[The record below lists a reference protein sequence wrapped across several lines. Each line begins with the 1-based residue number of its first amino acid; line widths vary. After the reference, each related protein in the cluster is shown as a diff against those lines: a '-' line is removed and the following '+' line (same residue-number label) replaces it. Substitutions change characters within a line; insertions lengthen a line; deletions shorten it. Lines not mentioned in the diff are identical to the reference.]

1 MKEMSN
7 IQKINRRDFVKIFG
21 LTSAGIILGCNV
33 SSDKKEFIPASNG
46 NSFIPNV
53 FIQIHKDGT
62 ITLMASRSEM
72 GQGIRTS
79 LASAIADEMEADWKY
94 VSVKQAVGHEKY
106 GNQNTD
112 GSRSVRTIL
121 EPMRKMGATAKM
133 MLIAAAAQ
141 KWNISETDCKAENHF
156 IINQK
161 TAEKIFFGDL
171 VEVASKISLPDEK
184 NIQLK
189 KVEDF
194 NYIGKT
200 LKSVDLKDFTH
211 GTAKYGMD
219 ISIPNMKF
227 AAIARCPVTFGT
239 VKSFDSKNAETVFGV
254 EKIVSLDRMIPPV
267 GQFFGA
273 LGGVAVIANNTWSAF
288 QGKLNLEIEWNYGEN
303 HSFDTVKFT
312 EILTKRVHEK
322 AKLVP
327 GSKGNVTKAFNEAE
341 KSIEATYHVP
351 FLVHTPMEVPNAT
364 AWFQGDKVEVW
375 APVQDPQTARAEIA
389 HFFEI
394 PIENITINVTFLGGG
409 FGRKSK
415 SDFVVEAVA
424 LSKKINAPVQVVW
437 TREDDVQH
445 SFYHATS
452 VQYLKGSINKNGQVT
467 GWLQRVA
474 LPSIVSSFKPFSE
487 YASGLEL
494 NQGFTNNP
502 YQIEN
507 FRLENAKAEAHLRI
521 GWMRSVVHIHSGFA
535 NNCFVDE
542 LAFAAKI
549 DPIQFHLNLIGK
561 DTIIDGK
568 SAFPYN
574 SKRMKD
580 VLINTSK
587 LANWGR
593 KLSKNHGIGIAI
605 HYSFYSYVATAV
617 EVSVFNGV
625 VKIENVWTTIDCG
638 LVLNK
643 DNVKNQLEGAAIFG
657 ISLAMFGKIS
667 TKEGAVEQYNFFD
680 YQMARM
686 KDAPKITIDI
696 VDAMNEP
703 PTGVGEPGVPVMAPA
718 ICNAI
723 FNATGKRVRFL
734 PIMEQ
739 ELESI

>member
-1 MKEMSN
+1 MST
-7 IQKINRRDFVKIFG
+7 IQKINRRDFVKLFG
-21 LTSAGIILGCNV
+21 LTSTGIIIGCNI
-33 SSDKKEFIPASNG
+33 SFDRKEFIPTSDE
-46 NSFIPNV
+46 NSFSPNL
-53 FIQIHKDGT
+53 FIQIHKNGN

-94 VSVKQAVGHEKY
+94 IAVKQAIGHEKY

-141 KWNISETDCKAENHF
+141 KWNIAASDCKADNHF

-161 TAEKIFFGDL
+161 TSEKIFFGDL
-171 VEVASKISLPDEK
+171 IDVASKMPIPNENSVV
-184 NIQLK
+184 LK
-189 KVEDF
+189 KVKDF
-194 NYIGKT
+194 KYIGKT

-219 ISIPNMKF
+219 IRIPNMKF

-239 VKSFDSKNAETVFGV
+239 VKSFNSSDAEKISGV
-254 EKIVSLDRMIPPV
+254 EKVIQLDRMIPPV

-273 LGGVAVIANNTWSAF
+273 LGGIAIIANNSWAAF
-288 QGKLNLEIEWNYGEN
+288 QGKLSLEIEWDYGEN
-303 HSFDTVKFT
+303 HSFDSEKFS
-312 EILTKRVHEK
+312 EILTQRVHEPG
-322 AKLVP
+322 KLVP
-327 GSKGNVTKAFNEAE
+327 GGRGNVAKAFTDA
-341 KSIEATYHVP
+341 KQTIEATYQVP

-364 AWFQGDKVEVW
+364 AWFQGNKVEVW

-394 PIENITINVTFLGGG
+394 PIENITVNVTFLGGG

-424 LSKKINAPVQVVW
+424 LSKKIDAPVQVVW
-437 TREDDVQH
+437 TREDDVKH

-452 VQYLKGSINKNGQVT
+452 VQYLKGSIDKNGLVT

-474 LPSIVSSFKPFSE
+474 LPSIVSSFKPLSD
-487 YASGLEL
+487 YASGFEL

-502 YQIEN
+502 YDIEN
-507 FRLENAKAEAHLRI
+507 FRLENVKAEAHLRI

-535 NNCFVDE
+535 NNSFVDE
-542 LAFAAKI
+542 LAFEAKKNPL
-549 DPIQFHLNLIGK
+549 DFQLALIGK
-561 DTIIDGK
+561 NRIIDGK
-568 SAFPYN
+568 SDYPFN
-574 SKRMKD
+574 SKRMKK
-580 VLINTSK
+580 VLENTAKISDF
-587 LANWGR
+587 NR
-593 KLSKNHGIGIAI
+593 KRPENHGIGIAI

-617 EVSVFNGV
+617 EVSVINGNIQI
-625 VKIENVWTTIDCG
+625 KEVWTTIDCG

-643 DNVKNQLEGAAIFG
+643 DNVINQLEGAAIFG
-657 ISLAMFGKIS
+657 ISLALFGKI
-667 TKEGAVEQYNFFD
+667 TVKEGAVEQHNFFD
-680 YQMARM
+680 YQMTRM
-686 KDAPKITIDI
+686 KDTPKITVDI
-696 VDAMNEP
+696 IEAMNQP
-703 PTGVGEPGVPVMAPA
+703 ATGVGEPGVPVMAPA

-723 FNATGKRVRFL
+723 FNATGKRIRTL
-734 PIMEQ
+734 PLFEVDFEI
-739 ELESI
+739 